1 MSKLSLLEKIKRFP
15 AYSMTRVTGWYVNKS
30 AMNPGKQAEFND
42 RVYYKTKDENNS

>member
-1 MSKLSLLEKIKRFP
+1 MSSLTLEEKIKIFP

-42 RVYYKTKDENNS
+42 RVYYSNKKLSK

>member
-1 MSKLSLLEKIKRFP
+1 MTLEEKIKAYP

-42 RVYYKTKDENNS
+42 RQFYSNEKATA

>member
-1 MSKLSLLEKIKRFP
+1 MSIEEKIAKYP

-42 RVYYKTKDENNS
+42 RKYYSNEIATK